1 MGGQKKLSL
10 KQIERAQARRSE
22 EDKGSDKKK
31 KDKKTFTKDKK
42 MVGILPPS
50 VKNKKIVS
58 EIKKMK
64 VLTPFAV
71 STKFNI
77 LISAAKD
84 FLEQLE
90 QNGTVQLVSGNHTI
104 KIYKPLEA

>member
-1 MGGQKKLSL
+1 MGGQKKRSL
-10 KQIERAQARRSE
+10 KQIERAQARRTES
-22 EDKGSDKKK
+22 DKTDKKK
-31 KDKKTFTKDKK
+31 KEKKGAPKEKK
-42 MVGILPPS
+42 IIGILPPS
-50 VKNKKIVS
+50 VKNKKNLN

-77 LISAAKD
+77 RISAAKV

-90 QNGTVQLVSGNHTI
+90 QIGVVELISGNHTI
-104 KIYKPLEA
+104 KIYKPIQA

>member
-10 KQIERAQARRSE
+10 KQIERAQARRRE
-22 EDKGSDKKK
+22 ADKADKKK
-31 KDKKTFTKDKK
+31 KEKKGAHKEKK
-42 MVGILPPS
+42 IIGILPPS
-50 VKNKKIVS
+50 VKNKKNIN

-77 LISAAKD
+77 RISAAKD

-90 QNGTVQLVSGNHTI
+90 QIGAVELISGNHTI
-104 KIYKPLEA
+104 KIYKPIEA

>member
-10 KQIERAQARRSE
+10 KQIERAQARRRE
-22 EDKGSDKKK
+22 ADKADKKK
-31 KDKKTFTKDKK
+31 KEKKGIPKEKK
-42 MVGILPPS
+42 SVGIVPPS

-71 STKFNI
+71 STRFNI
-77 LISAAKD
+77 RISAAKD

-90 QNGTVQLVSGNHTI
+90 QTGAVELVSGNHTI
-104 KIYKPLEA
+104 KIYKPILA

>member
-22 EDKGSDKKK
+22 EDKGSNKK
-31 KDKKTFTKDKK
+31 KDKKTFTKEKK

-77 LISAAKD
+77 RISAAKD

-90 QNGTVQLVSGNHTI
+90 QNGTVQLVLSLIHI
-104 KIYKPLEA
+104 

>member
-31 KDKKTFTKDKK
+31 KDKKTFTKEKK

-50 VKNKKIVS
+50 VKNKCSKG
-58 EIKKMK
+58 
-64 VLTPFAV
+64 F
-71 STKFNI
+71 F
-77 LISAAKD
+77 
-84 FLEQLE
+84 
-90 QNGTVQLVSGNHTI
+90 GTT
-104 KIYKPLEA
+104 

>member
-10 KQIERAQARRSE
+10 KQIERAQSRRSE
-22 EDKGSDKKK
+22 EDKSSDKKK
-31 KDKKTFTKDKK
+31 KDKKPFTKDKK
-42 MVGILPPS
+42 IVGITPPS
-50 VKNKKIVS
+50 VKNKKIVN

-77 LISAAKD
+77 IISAAKD

-90 QNGTVQLVSGNHTI
+90 QNGAVQLVSGNNSI
-104 KIYKPLEA
+104 KIYKPLEE

>member
-10 KQIERAQARRSE
+10 KQIERAQARRRE
-22 EDKGSDKKK
+22 EDKTDKKK
-31 KDKKTFTKDKK
+31 KDKKVFQKEKK
-42 MVGILPPS
+42 NVGILPPS
-50 VKNKKIVS
+50 VKNKKIVN

-71 STKFNI
+71 SIRFNI
-77 LISAAKD
+77 RISAAKD

-90 QNGTVQLVSGNHTI
+90 QIGAVELVTGNHTI
-104 KIYKPLEA
+104 KIYKPIAS

>member
-10 KQIERAQARRSE
+10 KQIERAQARRRE
-22 EDKGSDKKK
+22 ADKADKKK
-31 KDKKTFTKDKK
+31 KEKKGPRKEKK
-42 MVGILPPS
+42 IIGILPPS
-50 VKNKKIVS
+50 VKNKKNVN

-71 STKFNI
+71 STRFNI
-77 LISAAKD
+77 RISAAKD

-90 QNGTVQLVSGNHTI
+90 
-104 KIYKPLEA
+104 A

>member
-10 KQIERAQARRSE
+10 KQIERAQARRRE
-22 EDKGSDKKK
+22 ADKAGKKK
-31 KDKKTFTKDKK
+31 KEKNAVFKEKKI
-42 MVGILPPS
+42 VGIVPPS

-64 VLTPFAV
+64 VLTPYAV
-71 STKFNI
+71 STRFSI
-77 LISAAKD
+77 RISAAKD

-90 QNGTVQLVSGNHTI
+90 QSGAVELVSGNHTI
-104 KIYKPLEA
+104 KIYKPLES

>member
-10 KQIERAQARRSE
+10 KQIERAQARRREADKSE
-22 EDKGSDKKK
+22 KKK
-31 KDKKTFTKDKK
+31 KDKKAVKEKK
-42 MVGILPPS
+42 IVGIVPPS

-64 VLTPFAV
+64 VLTPYAI
-71 STKFNI
+71 STRFSI
-77 LISAAKD
+77 RISAAKD

-90 QNGTVQLVSGNHTI
+90 QSGAVELVSGNHTI
-104 KIYKPLEA
+104 KIYKPIES

>member
-1 MGGQKKLSL
+1 MGGQKKRSL
-10 KQIERAQARRSE
+10 KQIERAQARRRE
-22 EDKGSDKKK
+22 ADKTEKKK
-31 KDKKTFTKDKK
+31 EKKVVSKEKIIG
-42 MVGILPPS
+42 VLPPS

-58 EIKKMK
+58 EVKKMK

-77 LISAAKD
+77 RISAAKD

-90 QNGTVQLVSGNHTI
+90 QIGAIELVSGNHTI
-104 KIYKPLEA
+104 KIYKPIVS

>member
-10 KQIERAQARRSE
+10 KQIERAQARRRE
-22 EDKGSDKKK
+22 ADKTDKKK
-31 KDKKTFTKDKK
+31 KDKKVFQKEKK
-42 MVGILPPS
+42 NVGILPPS
-50 VKNKKIVS
+50 VKNKKIVN

-71 STKFNI
+71 STRFNI
-77 LISAAKD
+77 RISAAKD

-90 QNGTVQLVSGNHTI
+90 QIGAVELVIGNHTI
-104 KIYKPLEA
+104 KIYKPIAS